1 MHRRL
6 FAIAAVA
13 VFFVTASSVSAQDVT
28 FRFTGQV
35 RELSGSPFEDI
46 GPGTSFNGCYTFSLA
61 TPDTN
66 SASTVGDYRH
76 GPGYGVVV
84 QMGSTTFQTNR
95 TAGGFLIEL
104 VNDHGNPSSDNYYF
118 GSENNRISKG
128 VYVRYISFQLDDSTT
143 AALNDTQL
151 STNPPDLSAWEYQW
165 FGLTLEGSNS
175 DWMIRGDVTAITYD
189 AEGSCDPVEDPGIS
203 GPPGPQG
210 PEGPQGLQGP
220 AGPEGAQGEPGPQGP
235 EGPQGATGPQGPQG
249 PAGETGATGT
259 TGATGA
265 TGPAGPIGPAGPTG
279 ATGATGSVGA
289 TGATGPQGP
298 QGEGLF
304 SGAMILLPTGSPAP
318 SGYTYIGKYDFTTAT
333 NPKTTIRLDM
343 YRKN

>member
-6 FAIAAVA
+6 LAIAVLAVLSMTA
-13 VFFVTASSVSAQDVT
+13 VNASAQNVT
-28 FRFTGQV
+28 FRFSGQV

-46 GPGTSFNGCYTFSLA
+46 GPGTTFNGCYTFSLD

-66 SASTVGDYRH
+66 GASTVGDFRH

-104 VNDHGNPSSDNYYF
+104 VNNHGNPSSDNYYF

-128 VYVRYISFQLDDSTT
+128 VYVRYISFQLDDGTT

-151 STNPPDLSAWEYQW
+151 STTPPDLSAWEYQW
-165 FGLTLEGSNS
+165 FGLTIEGSNS
-175 DWMIRGDVTAITYD
+175 DWMIRGEATEITYD
-189 AEGSCDPVEDPGIS
+189 AEGTCDPVDDPGIT
-203 GPPGPQG
+203 GPAGPDGPQGPAGPQG
-210 PEGPQGLQGP
+210 PEGPAGATGATGAIGAAGAQGPQGDQGP
-220 AGPEGAQGEPGPQGP
+220 AGPAGA
-235 EGPQGATGPQGPQG
+235 A
-249 PAGETGATGT
+249 
-259 TGATGA
+259 
-265 TGPAGPIGPAGPTG
+265 GPAGPIGPAGPTG
-279 ATGATGSVGA
+279 ATGATGSSGA
-289 TGATGPQGP
+289 TGAVGPQGP

-304 SGAMILLPTGSPAP
+304 SGAMIFLPTGSSAP
-318 SGYTYIGKYDFTTAT
+318 SGYTFIGRFDFTTAT
-333 NPKTTIRLDM
+333 VPKSTIRLDM